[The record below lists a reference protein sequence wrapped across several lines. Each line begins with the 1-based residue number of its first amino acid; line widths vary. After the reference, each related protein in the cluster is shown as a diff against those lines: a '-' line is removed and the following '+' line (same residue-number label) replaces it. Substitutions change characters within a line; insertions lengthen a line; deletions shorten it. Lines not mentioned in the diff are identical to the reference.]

1 MKESNKNIEV
11 KSLDD
16 IIGLELH
23 MESGFTLDMY
33 DKGDNTAFYRCDI
46 GEDLT
51 LEIILISE
59 ENLIENNIPLVSILT
74 SDIFYM
80 KVLFCDEYG
89 DVSRSYIYRGGK

>member
-1 MKESNKNIEV
+1 MKEVNKNVEV
-11 KSLDD
+11 ESFED

-23 MESGFTLDMY
+23 MDAGFTLDMY

-51 LEIILISE
+51 IELIVISE
-59 ENLIENNIPLVSILT
+59 DNLIENNIPLVSIIA
-74 SDIFYM
+74 SDIFYA

-89 DVSRSYIYRGGK
+89 DTNRSYIYRGGK